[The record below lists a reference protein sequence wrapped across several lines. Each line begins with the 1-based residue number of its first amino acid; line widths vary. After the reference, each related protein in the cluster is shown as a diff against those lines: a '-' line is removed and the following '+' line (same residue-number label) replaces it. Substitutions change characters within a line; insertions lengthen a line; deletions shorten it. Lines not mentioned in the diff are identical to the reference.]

1 MTMISWKTI
10 SFLSLLIA
18 SVITTSLSSASTTI
32 PFTTIDK
39 GQFSGIDNAV
49 TEVYRTATEF
59 ENFWTRHRSTSPD
72 NNGSNNIPNVDFS
85 KEMVIAVCMGVKNT
99 GGYDIEITSVDR
111 GDNVNDVNTVAV
123 NFMTSSPSGMATGA
137 LTQPFHIIRL
147 DVPTAA
153 AAAAT
158 SYHNLEIVFVG
169 SVVPVSQPPPPTTM
183 KFIITVADDAN
194 KDAIRSEIEKF
205 TAVTNVEVMSSLPFL
220 FVDFDLSK
228 IGRKEAKE
236 LLGKVKGVNTVEA
249 DS

>member
-1 MTMISWKTI
+1 MTMISWKSI

-18 SVITTSLSSASTTI
+18 SVVTTSFSSASTSI
-32 PFTTIDK
+32 PFITIDK

-72 NNGSNNIPNVDFS
+72 NNGSNNTPNVDFS

-111 GDNVNDVNTVAV
+111 GDNVNDANTVAV
-123 NFMTSSPSGMATGA
+123 NFMTSSPSGMVTDV
-137 LTQPFHIIRL
+137 LTQPYHIIRL
-147 DVPTAA
+147 DVPTTT
-153 AAAAT
+153 AT
-158 SYHNLEIVFVG
+158 SDNNLEIVFVG
-169 SVVPVSQPPPPTTM
+169 SVDPVSQPPPPTTM
-183 KFIITVADDAN
+183 KFIITVADDAD
-194 KDAIRSEIEKF
+194 KDAIRSEIDKLA
-205 TAVTNVEVMSSLPFL
+205 AVTHVEVMSSLPFL
-220 FVDFDLSK
+220 FVDFDLNK
-228 IGRKEAKE
+228 IGRTEAKE